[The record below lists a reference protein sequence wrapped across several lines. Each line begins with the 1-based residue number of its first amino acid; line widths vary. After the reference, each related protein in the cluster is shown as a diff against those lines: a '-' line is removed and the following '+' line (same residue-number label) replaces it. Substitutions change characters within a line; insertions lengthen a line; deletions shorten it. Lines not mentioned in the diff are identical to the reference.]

1 VIEMKRGTTPYD
13 VQISG
18 DLEHI
23 AKRQKIIPRDSRDT
37 EEDKY
42 FAEEEASVNS
52 ILEPLN
58 R

>member
-1 VIEMKRGTTPYD
+1 MKRGTTPYD